1 MGHSEKGCIVVP
13 GVAEFLCHEALPV
26 CDIMAPNL
34 LELETLVGKTITN
47 VEQALS
53 AARKL

>member
-1 MGHSEKGCIVVP
+1 MHAEKGCIVAP